1 MNPPLI
7 GVTTSE
13 VRRGSSTHPLPE
25 GDPPQPELALGLAY
39 LRAVESAGG
48 IPVVLSP
55 LADPAAI
62 DTLLGHLAG
71 VCLSGGPDL
80 DPCNYGAEAD
90 PELGPTEPDL
100 DLFELS
106 VARRAD
112 ALGLPILGL
121 CRGAQ
126 TLNVARGGTLIQ
138 HLPAVTD
145 GTVDHR
151 QTISG
156 WLTSHTVEIAPE
168 SQLAR
173 IVGRE
178 RMDVNSFHHQS
189 TERIG
194 EGLRPV
200 AWSSDGVVEAI
211 ECEHDVAGALL
222 LGVQWHAETLT
233 EIPEHLALF
242 QALVE
247 AAATDRSVEEL
258 VA

>member
-1 MNPPLI
+1 MSRPLI

-25 GDPPQPELALGLAY
+25 ADPPQPELALGLAY
-39 LRAVESAGG
+39 LRAVEGAGG

-62 DTLLGHLAG
+62 DALMGHLAG

-80 DPCNYGAEAD
+80 DPSNYGAEAEPD
-90 PELGPTEPDL
+90 LGPTEPEL

-112 ALGLPILGL
+112 AHGLPILGI

-126 TLNVARGGTLIQ
+126 ALNVARGGSLIQ
-138 HLPAVTD
+138 HLPAFTD

-151 QTISG
+151 QSVSG
-156 WLTSHTVEIAPE
+156 RLTSHPVRIEPG

-178 RMDVNSFHHQS
+178 QIDVNSFHHQS
-189 TERIG
+189 TDVLG
-194 EGLRPV
+194 AGLRPV
-200 AWSSDGVVEAI
+200 AWAPDGVVEAV
-211 ECEHDVAGALL
+211 EGAPDTRGGLL

-233 EIPEHLALF
+233 EIPEHHALF
-242 QALVE
+242 EALVD
-247 AAATDRSVEEL
+247 AAVAGHVAREL

>member
-80 DPCNYGAEAD
+80 DPVAYGAGERH
-90 PELGPTEPDL
+90 PELGPTEPSL
-100 DLFELS
+100 DSFEL
-106 VARRAD
+106 ALAHAAD
-112 ALGLPILGL
+112 ERGLPLLGI

-126 TLNVARGGTLIQ
+126 ALNVARGGTLHQ
-138 HLPAVTD
+138 HLP
-145 GTVDHR
+145 GHR
-151 QTISG
+151 QTEPATATTHSV
-156 WLTSHTVEIAPE
+156 LVEPGTR
-168 SQLAR
+168 LAALLGTDLLR
-173 IVGRE
+173 
-178 RMDVNSFHHQS
+178 VNSFHHQAVD
-189 TERIG
+189 RLG
-194 EGLRPV
+194 RDLRAV
-200 AWSSDGVVEAI
+200 AWAPDGTVEGI
-211 ECEHDVAGALL
+211 EEDSGERLV

-233 EIPEHLALF
+233 EMPEHLSLF
-242 QALVE
+242 EALVE
-247 AAATDRSVEEL
+247 AASSGKVAREL
-258 VA
+258 VS